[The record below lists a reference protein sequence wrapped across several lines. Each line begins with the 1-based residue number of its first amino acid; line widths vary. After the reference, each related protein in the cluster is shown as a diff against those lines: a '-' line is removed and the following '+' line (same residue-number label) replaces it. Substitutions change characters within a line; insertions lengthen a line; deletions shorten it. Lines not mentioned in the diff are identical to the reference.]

1 MKVAKTELQGT
12 SIIDDLNLNNNLN
25 LCNAEFIFS
34 VQNSILNLINGFFF
48 ILDDSMVIK
57 YISSSITNKLGFLSE
72 DLFGKHFDV
81 LFNAESA
88 KQIHTLLSLNISQ
101 GKTWEKD
108 SRIDVE
114 VIGLNKLCYS
124 YQLSLSEIENS
135 DFYIGI
141 CFDIDDQR
149 KKEKE
154 LLAQKQTAEFNDR
167 MKSEFLANMSHEI
180 RTPLNGIVGFTSML
194 DRKELPEDKREKYLR
209 IIHSSTQHLLTLVS
223 DIIDISKI
231 EAGQLKLSYVQVDV
245 HQLLEDLQAT
255 FVAEAN
261 RLGKKNIRIIKQ
273 IEKPSAH
280 LTINCDEIRLKQVLN
295 NLLGNALKFTND
307 GDIRFGYTIMND
319 KTIRFYVRDSGIGIS
334 KAAQKIIFNRFKQ
347 TKEGEKDIYKGFGLG
362 LAISKGI
369 IEIMGGKI
377 DVISEPENG
386 AEFFFT
392 LPNNE

>member
-1 MKVAKTELQGT
+1 
-12 SIIDDLNLNNNLN
+12 
-25 LCNAEFIFS
+25 
-34 VQNSILNLINGFFF
+34 
-48 ILDDSMVIK
+48 
-57 YISSSITNKLGFLSE
+57 
-72 DLFGKHFDV
+72 
-81 LFNAESA
+81 
-88 KQIHTLLSLNISQ
+88 
-101 GKTWEKD
+101 
-108 SRIDVE
+108 
-114 VIGLNKLCYS
+114 
-124 YQLSLSEIENS
+124 
-135 DFYIGI
+135 
-141 CFDIDDQR
+141 
-149 KKEKE
+149 
-154 LLAQKQTAEFNDR
+154 
-167 MKSEFLANMSHEI
+167 
-180 RTPLNGIVGFTSML
+180 
-194 DRKELPEDKREKYLR
+194 
-209 IIHSSTQHLLTLVS
+209 LTLVS